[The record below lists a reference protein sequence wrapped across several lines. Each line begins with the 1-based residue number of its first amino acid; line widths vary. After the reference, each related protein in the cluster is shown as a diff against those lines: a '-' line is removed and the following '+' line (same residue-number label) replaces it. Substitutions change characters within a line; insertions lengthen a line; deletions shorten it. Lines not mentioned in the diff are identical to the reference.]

1 MYLSGLGLRQVADVY
16 TTLFLLLALESQ
28 DDLSIDDEPPSWSDN
43 DDGLELMS
51 ELDEEE
57 KEGVEDD
64 LDDDGFDLGETATIN
79 CLVIESSRARIIQ

>member
-1 MYLSGLGLRQVADVY
+1 VLTGGLV
-16 TTLFLLLALESQ
+16 ALESQ